1 MRWFVKL
8 EEGKVDRHQFDQH
21 LQAHLAWVRELK
33 ARGHCPTT
41 GYWQECKGQ
50 PGAGGMLLFLASS
63 WEEAEAIVR
72 SDPLIQAGSVRWILH
87 EWHVVAGVLG
97 ADGDSGFS

>member
-8 EEGKVDRHQFDQH
+8 EEGTVGRHQFDQH
-21 LQAHLAWVRELK
+21 LNAHLAWVEDLK

-41 GYWQECKGQ
+41 GYWHECKGQ
-50 PGAGGMLLFLASS
+50 AGAGGMLLFKATG
-63 WEEAEAIVR
+63 WEEAETIVR

-87 EWHVVAGVLG
+87 EWRVVAGSLEP
-97 ADGDSGFS
+97 